1 LQFLTGEDYDEA
13 IESDLST
20 SDDPAE
26 RRKNSKAIASILL
39 LCADEVQIQ
48 ISDYTSA
55 FLAWQALDQTYTRS
69 GFTTEYVLLK

>member
-1 LQFLTGEDYDEA
+1 MVTELCRTLQFLTREDYDEA

-48 ISDYTSA
+48 ISIT
-55 FLAWQALDQTYTRS
+55 LALS
-69 GFTTEYVLLK
+69 